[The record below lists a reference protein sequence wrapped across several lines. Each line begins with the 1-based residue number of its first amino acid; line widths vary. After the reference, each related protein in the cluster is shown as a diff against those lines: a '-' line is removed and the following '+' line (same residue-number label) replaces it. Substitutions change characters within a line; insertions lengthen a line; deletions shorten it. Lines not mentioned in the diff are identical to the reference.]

1 MRYFMQITL
10 TILSEALA
18 ESIHLLSL
26 DEKITLR
33 QMIDKEIPENPS
45 GQGTLSN
52 ENPWLG
58 IFAEESVTMTDI
70 SNEAF
75 ENRKS
80 FV

>member
-1 MRYFMQITL
+1 MQITL
-10 TILSEALA
+10 IIPSEALA
-18 ESIHLLSL
+18 ESIHSLSL

-33 QMIDKEIPENPS
+33 QMLDKEIPENPS
-45 GQGTLSN
+45 SQGTLSH

-58 IFAEESVTMTDI
+58 IFAEESEIMTDI